1 VWEVQWELFLVLNLL
16 TLYDFNM
23 LRTALQYPLLIGLAC
38 FFVLWGAA
46 RLGDRVG
53 ERRFAPKELEE
64 FNLVLGATLTL
75 LGLIVGFAFSM
86 AVGRY
91 DQRKNYEEEEANA
104 IGTEYVRADLLPSAD
119 KDKLHAMLKQY
130 LAHRIAFFQTRD
142 QESLATVNSEAAAL
156 QSQMWSIVAGAGQ
169 AQPTPINALVISG
182 MNDVLNRQGYTQA
195 AWWNR
200 IPVAAWAF
208 MFTIGI
214 CCNFLLGYAAGEE
227 KARRPLIV
235 LPIVLAIAFLLLA
248 DLDSPRG
255 GVIRVRPQN
264 LIALQDSLR

>member
-1 VWEVQWELFLVLNLL
+1 
-16 TLYDFNM
+16 M
-23 LRTALQYPLLIGLAC
+23 LRTILRYPILVGLIC
-38 FFVLWGAA
+38 FFVLWFAA
-46 RLGDRVG
+46 WLGDRLS
-53 ERRFAPKELEE
+53 RRRLAPKEVEE

-104 IGTEYVRADLLPSAD
+104 IGTEYVRVDLLPAPD
-119 KDKLHAMLKQY
+119 ADKLHPLLKQY
-130 LAHRIAFFQTRD
+130 LAHRIVFFQTRD
-142 QESLATVNSEAAAL
+142 EEELEKVNREAADL
-156 QSQMWSIVAGAGQ
+156 QNQMWSIVAKVAQ
-169 AQPTPINALVISG
+169 AQPTPVNALVVSG

-208 MFTIGI
+208 IFIIAI
-214 CCNFLLGYAAGEE
+214 CCNFLQGYSGREG
-227 KARRPLIV
+227 KTRRPLMV

-264 LIALQDSLR
+264 LLSLQESIH

>member
-1 VWEVQWELFLVLNLL
+1 
-16 TLYDFNM
+16 M
-23 LRTALQYPLLIGLAC
+23 LSAALKYPLLVSLVS
-38 FFVLWGAA
+38 FFTLWGAA
-46 RLGDRVG
+46 RLGDRISK
-53 ERRFAPKELEE
+53 RRLTPKELEE

-104 IGTEYVRADLLPSAD
+104 IGTEYVRVDLLPAGGAD
-119 KDKLHAMLKQY
+119 ELHGLLKQY
-130 LAHRIAFFQTRD
+130 LADRVVFFQTRD
-142 QESLATVNSEAAAL
+142 TEELARVNREVTDL
-156 QSQMWSIVAGAGQ
+156 QNRMWSIVARSAQ
-169 AQPTPINALVISG
+169 AQPTPITALVVSG

-208 MFTIGI
+208 IFVIAI
-214 CCNFLLGYAAGEE
+214 CCNFLQGYSGGEG
-227 KARRPLIV
+227 KIRRPLLV
-235 LPIVLAIAFLLLA
+235 LPIILAIAFLLLA

-264 LIALQDSLR
+264 LIALQESLR

>member
-1 VWEVQWELFLVLNLL
+1 
-16 TLYDFNM
+16 M
-23 LRTALQYPLLIGLAC
+23 LRIALQYPILIGLAC
-38 FFVLWGAA
+38 FFILWAA
-46 RLGDRVG
+46 AHLGDRVSR
-53 ERRFAPKELEE
+53 RRFAPKELEE

-104 IGTEYVRADLLPSAD
+104 IGTEYVRADLLPSGDA
-119 KDKLHAMLKQY
+119 DKLHALLKQY
-130 LAHRIAFFQTRD
+130 LVHRVVFFQTRNP
-142 QESLATVNSEAAAL
+142 EELATVNREAADL
-156 QSQMWSIVAGAGQ
+156 QNQMWSIVARAAQ
-169 AQPTPINALVISG
+169 AQPTPVNTLVVSG

-200 IPVAAWAF
+200 IPVAAWMF
-208 MFTIGI
+208 MFAIAI

-227 KARRPLIV
+227 KTRRPLLV

-264 LIALQDSLR
+264 LLSLQESLH

>member
-1 VWEVQWELFLVLNLL
+1 
-16 TLYDFNM
+16 M
-23 LRTALQYPLLIGLAC
+23 LRTALNYPIIIGLAC
-38 FFVLWGAA
+38 FFVLWAAA
-46 RLGDRVG
+46 RLGDRITW
-53 ERRFAPKELEE
+53 RRFAPKELEE

-104 IGTEYVRADLLPSAD
+104 IGTEYVRADLLPAGDAD
-119 KDKLHAMLKQY
+119 KIHALLKQY
-130 LAHRIAFFQTRD
+130 LADRVVFFQTRD
-142 QESLATVNSEAAAL
+142 RDELAKVDREAAGL
-156 QSQMWSIVAGAGQ
+156 QNQMWSIVAGAAQ
-169 AQPTPINALVISG
+169 AQPTPINALVTAG

-208 MFTIGI
+208 MFAIAI
-214 CCNFLLGYAAGEE
+214 CCNFLVGFAARDV

-235 LPIVLAIAFLLLA
+235 LPIILAIAFLLLA

-255 GVIRVRPQN
+255 GVIRVQPQN
-264 LIALQDSLR
+264 LLALQDSLR

>member
-1 VWEVQWELFLVLNLL
+1 
-16 TLYDFNM
+16 M
-23 LRTALQYPLLIGLAC
+23 LGTALNYPLLIGVIC
-38 FFVLWGAA
+38 FVVLWSAA
-46 RLGDRVG
+46 KLGDRIG
-53 ERRFAPKELEE
+53 SHRLAPKELEE

-104 IGTEYVRADLLPSAD
+104 IGTEYVRVDLLPAD
-119 KDKLHAMLKQY
+119 ADKLHGLLKQY
-130 LAHRIAFFQTRD
+130 LAHRVVFFQTRNPKT
-142 QESLATVNSEAAAL
+142 LATVNRETADL
-156 QSQMWSIVAGAGQ
+156 QNQMWSIVVGAAQ
-169 AQPTPINALVISG
+169 AQPTPINALVVSG

-200 IPVAAWAF
+200 IPVAAWLF
-208 MFTIGI
+208 MFII
-214 CCNFLLGYAAGEE
+214 AIASNFLQGYAAGEG
-227 KARRPLIV
+227 KGRRPLLV
-235 LPIVLAIAFLLLA
+235 LPIVLAVAFLLLA

-264 LIALQDSLR
+264 LIALQQSLP

>member
-1 VWEVQWELFLVLNLL
+1 
-16 TLYDFNM
+16 M
-23 LRTALQYPLLIGLAC
+23 LRTALQYPIVIGLVC
-38 FFVLWGAA
+38 FFVLWGTASF
-46 RLGDRVG
+46 GDRIS
-53 ERRFAPKELEE
+53 RRRLAPTELEE

-91 DQRKNYEEEEANA
+91 DQRRNYEEEEANA
-104 IGTEYVRADLLPSAD
+104 IGTEYVRVDLLPSGDA
-119 KDKLHAMLKQY
+119 DKLHGLLKQY
-130 LAHRIAFFQTRD
+130 LTHRIVFFQTRD
-142 QESLATVNSEAAAL
+142 KDELATVNREAADL
-156 QSQMWSIVAGAGQ
+156 QNQMWSIVAGVAQ
-169 AQPTPINALVISG
+169 AQPTPVNALVVSG

-208 MFTIGI
+208 IFSIAI
-214 CCNFLLGYAAGEE
+214 CCNFLQGYSGGEQ

-235 LPIVLAIAFLLLA
+235 LPLVLAIALLLLA

-264 LIALQDSLR
+264 LIALQESLH

>member
-1 VWEVQWELFLVLNLL
+1 
-16 TLYDFNM
+16 M
-23 LRTALQYPLLIGLAC
+23 LRTALNYPIIIGVVC
-38 FFVLWGAA
+38 FLVLWGAA
-46 RLGDRVG
+46 HLGDRITW
-53 ERRFAPKELEE
+53 RKLAAKEFEE

-104 IGTEYVRADLLPSAD
+104 IGTEYVRVDLLPAGD
-119 KDKLHAMLKQY
+119 ADKLHALLKQY
-130 LAHRIAFFQTRD
+130 LADRVVFFQTRD
-142 QESLATVNSEAAAL
+142 EAVLANVNRESAEL
-156 QSQMWSIVAGAGQ
+156 QNQMWSIVAGVAK
-169 AQPTPINALVISG
+169 AQPTPIMALVTSG

-208 MFTIGI
+208 MFAIAV
-214 CCNFLLGYAAGEE
+214 CCNFLIGLAARDIN
-227 KARRPLIV
+227 ARRPLMV

-255 GVIRVRPQN
+255 GVIRVQPQN
-264 LIALQDSLR
+264 LLALQASLR

>member
-1 VWEVQWELFLVLNLL
+1 
-16 TLYDFNM
+16 M
-23 LRTALQYPLLIGLAC
+23 QYPLIVGLTC

-46 RLGDRVG
+46 KLGDRIG
-53 ERRFAPKELEE
+53 SHQLAPKELEE
-64 FNLVLGATLTL
+64 FKLVLGATLTL

-104 IGTEYVRADLLPSAD
+104 IGTEYVRVDLLTNGDAE
-119 KDKLHAMLKQY
+119 KLHALLKQY
-130 LAHRIAFFQTRD
+130 LADRLIFFQTRD
-142 QESLATVNSEAAAL
+142 KEELAKSNRESADL
-156 QSQMWSIVAGAGQ
+156 QNQMWSIVASAAK
-169 AQPTPINALVISG
+169 AQPTPVNALVVSG

-208 MFTIGI
+208 MFLIAI
-214 CCNFLLGYAAGEE
+214 SCNFLQGYAAGEV
-227 KARRPLIV
+227 KGRRPLLV
-235 LPIVLAIAFLLLA
+235 LPIVLAVAFLLLA

-264 LIALQDSLR
+264 LIALQDSLP